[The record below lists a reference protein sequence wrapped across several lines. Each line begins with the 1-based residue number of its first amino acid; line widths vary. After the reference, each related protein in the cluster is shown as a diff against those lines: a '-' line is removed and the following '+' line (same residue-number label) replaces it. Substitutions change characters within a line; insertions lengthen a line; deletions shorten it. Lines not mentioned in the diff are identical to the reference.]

1 MRSSRLERV
10 VGYVRRWRAYGDGA
24 ESLQLAPDLP
34 DGDRRRLRQLIEECV
49 EAQGGEVAARR
60 KARVIGTAFS
70 GLDAVGRRRFF
81 EMLTT
86 EYGGDRDAVDAAIDD
101 VLRAKDPADRAG
113 AEDVLRRALVP
124 RRERL
129 FRRFAGL
136 DGGLPFLVGLRE
148 DLLSHRGGADFGPLD
163 RDLRTILEGWFD
175 VALLRLERITWE
187 SPAALLERL
196 IDYEA
201 VHAIESWDDLKGRLD
216 AGRRCYA
223 FLHPAMGDDPLIF
236 VEVALTAGMAD
247 SLPTLLDHD
256 ADRVTATDADT
267 AIFYSISN
275 CHRGLAGVS
284 LGDFLIKSVV
294 DQLSRELPNIT
305 HFATLS
311 PLPGFRRW
319 VERSLGAGEL
329 DIQPDEAARLLGAEA
344 GDDAGDG
351 ADLGLAASR
360 LNELI
365 AGPVPNADD
374 PRLEAARPLLMRLAA
389 DYLSNQRRG
398 RRSLD
403 PVAHFHLSNGAV
415 IERLNWAANP
425 NAAGWERGLAIMVN
439 YRYRPRQIER
449 NHDRYTGEGTIATS
463 DEVRRLLTPT
473 DRSSR
478 GAVKKP

>member
-1 MRSSRLERV
+1 MRSPRLERI

-24 ESLQLAPDLP
+24 ESLDLSPDLP

-60 KARVIGTAFS
+60 KARIIGTAFT

-81 EMLTT
+81 ELLAT
-86 EYGGDRDAVDAAIDD
+86 EYGGDRDAVDTAIDD
-101 VLRAKDPADRAG
+101 VLRAKEPADRAA
-113 AEDVLRRALVP
+113 AEHLLRRALIP

-148 DLLSHRGGADFGPLD
+148 DLLGHRGGADFGPLD
-163 RDLRTILEGWFD
+163 RDLRTILERWFD
-175 VALLRLERITWE
+175 VALLRLERITWD

-236 VEVALTAGMAD
+236 VEVALTQGMAD

-256 ADRVTATDADT
+256 ADRATAVEADT

-294 DQLSRELPNIT
+294 DQLSRELPNIA

-319 VERSLGAGEL
+319 VERSLASGEL
-329 DIQPDEAARLLGAEA
+329 DIRNDEAQQLVGDEA
-344 GDDAGDG
+344 SIHEATE
-351 ADLGLAASR
+351 R

-365 AGPVPNADD
+365 AGPVPATED

-415 IERLNWAANP
+415 IDRLNWAANP
-425 NAAGWERGLAIMVN
+425 NAAGWERGLGIMVN
-439 YRYRPRQIER
+439 YRYRPRLIER
-449 NHDRYTGEGTIATS
+449 NHDRYTGDGTIATS
-463 DEVRRLLTPT
+463 DEVRRLLNPG
-473 DRSSR
+473 DRTGR
-478 GAVKKP
+478 GAAKKT

>member
-1 MRSSRLERV
+1 MRSSRLEQI
-10 VGYVRRWRAYGDGA
+10 VGYVRRWRVYGDGA

-34 DGDRRRLRQLIEECV
+34 ESDRRRLRQLIEECV

-60 KARVIGTAFS
+60 KARIIGTAFS

-81 EMLTT
+81 ELLAAD
-86 EYGGDRDAVDAAIDD
+86 YGGDRNAVDAAIDD
-101 VLRAKDPADRAG
+101 VLRAQEPADRAA
-113 AEDVLRRALVP
+113 AEHVLRRALIP

-148 DLLSHRGGADFGPLD
+148 DLLGHRGDADFGPLD
-163 RDLRTILEGWFD
+163 RDLRTILERWFD

-236 VEVALTAGMAD
+236 VEVALTEGLAD
-247 SLPTLLDHD
+247 SLPVLLDHD
-256 ADRVTATDADT
+256 ADRVTGTEADT

-294 DQLSRELPNIT
+294 DQLRRELPNISN
-305 HFATLS
+305 FATLS

-319 VERSLGAGEL
+319 VERSLSGGDL
-329 DIQPDEAARLLGAEA
+329 DIRPDEAERLLGEGATPAEA
-344 GDDAGDG
+344 AE
-351 ADLGLAASR
+351 R
-360 LNELI
+360 LSELI
-365 AGPVPNADD
+365 SGPVPAADD
-374 PRLEAARPLLMRLAA
+374 PRLAGAQPFLMRLAA
-389 DYLSNQRRG
+389 DYLANQRRG
-398 RRSLD
+398 RRSAD
-403 PVAHFHLSNGAV
+403 PVAHFHLTNGAV
-415 IERLNWAANP
+415 IDRLNWAANP
-425 NAAGWERGLAIMVN
+425 NAAGWERGLGIMVN
-439 YRYRPRQIER
+439 YRYRPRHIER

-463 DEVRRLLTPT
+463 DEVRRLLVPGE
-473 DRSSR
+473 RPGR